1 MNNESQNTEYKESWR
16 DEYLKWICGFANAKG
31 GVLYIGVNDSGE
43 VIGLKN
49 AHKLSEDIPNKIV
62 NYLGIV
68 CETNLLKKD
77 DLDYI
82 EIIVEPS
89 NVPINFQG
97 KYHYRSGSTKQ
108 ELKGSALQQFLLKKM
123 GKQWDEVTNTS
134 ATIDCIDEKAIRYF
148 VRKGT
153 ESKRLAA
160 ESLGNTPQEVLENLR
175 LIDDN
180 GHVKNAAILLFA
192 KCPQDYFPGIQF
204 KIGRFGKDETDLMFQ
219 DEIEGNI
226 LQMADHVLEVLK
238 SKYLVS
244 PIHYN
249 GMQRIEPLE
258 IPEEAFREMLYN
270 AIIHREYPGA
280 PIQMRVFSDHIELW
294 NIGEL
299 PQGYSID
306 ILMHKHT
313 SRPRNLN
320 IAQVFYKAGFVESW
334 GRGIKKIC
342 DGFVSAGF
350 DAPVFEENSGGIL
363 VTIKRKKITD
373 VVSDVVSLSQVQL
386 TERQQKIINLI
397 EVNPRISAA
406 LMSQVLSVVVRTI
419 QRELATM
426 QKLGY
431 IRHEGNTSAGH
442 WIVLKKQEH

>member
-31 GVLYIGVNDSGE
+31 GVLHIGVNDSGE

-89 NVPINFQG
+89 NVPVNFRG

-306 ILMHKHT
+306 TLMHKHT